1 MHSRWMDIND
11 HVFIDGGRKYLVIIG
26 WQKNMKSQL
35 RNWNEINIKE
45 TKPIWFHIDRLY
57 LWTS

>member
-35 RNWNEINIKE
+35 RN
-45 TKPIWFHIDRLY
+45 
-57 LWTS
+57 